1 MSSME
6 GMILGVGANNCGAF
20 SLYVVESVYLHYR
33 LLNQVFSSFM
43 AGRVHKNIL
52 SVKYSWKRL
61 AISGTFYKEQAL
73 VGQSEHDPT
82 WATCLVTV

>member
-1 MSSME
+1 
-6 GMILGVGANNCGAF
+6 
-20 SLYVVESVYLHYR
+20 
-33 LLNQVFSSFM
+33 M

-73 VGQSEHDPT
+73 VGQFEHDPT